1 MLDLLSGAVSSAIH
15 NSPTVNPSKKFKFSC
30 KKCDFYTNKSFN
42 YFQHI
47 KTMKHKI
54 TNSSRIS
61 MGGILCPI
69 LDTSSN
75 TSFDDTS
82 LPNPDTISF
91 VPNTVDMTYVNNV
104 NDNDNQ
110 QSESRKTYHCKKC
123 NKPYFSKKGVWQ
135 HTKKCNYTTIAQPVN
150 VSASSPKENISPEV
164 MTAFMIEVMKA
175 NHTHMLE
182 VMNVVLTSLKSNP
195 NLSAPPSLPAPSSA
209 PDYGNRG
216 NQPQQQQQMIPTAAS
231 TSTDINGGSVSI
243 HGNQNN
249 VNAPTT
255 KNSNNKTYNM
265 NMFLNEKCKDAM
277 NITEF
282 ANGIEL
288 NNEDMEDVGT
298 HGFVKGISKILMDNL
313 EKTDITMRPIH
324 CTDHKREVMAVKEEN
339 KWERTSLD
347 CKKLID
353 VVRVIEKKNL
363 LLINQWA
370 EEHPECSN
378 SDTSANRM
386 YMKLHKNAD
395 GDDASI
401 SKVLK
406 NVAKKVYIDKDELAE
421 LCE

>member
-1 MLDLLSGAVSSAIH
+1 MLDLLSGAVSSAI
-15 NSPTVNPSKKFKFSC
+15 NNASTVNSSKKFKFSC

-75 TSFDDTS
+75 IPSVDIAH
-82 LPNPDTISF
+82 PKPDTLSL
-91 VPNTVDMTYVNNV
+91 VPNTVNMINDNNV
-104 NDNDNQ
+104 NDNDGQ
-110 QSESRKTYHCKKC
+110 QSESRKTYNCKKC

-135 HTKKCNYTTIAQPVN
+135 HTKKCNYTTLAQPITVT
-150 VSASSPKENISPEV
+150 ASSPKENISPEV
-164 MTAFMIEVMKA
+164 MTSFMIEVMKA

-195 NLSAPPSLPAPSSA
+195 NLSTPPALPVLSSA
-209 PDYGNRG
+209 PDSTTRS
-216 NQPQQQQQMIPTAAS
+216 NQPQQLIPTA
-231 TSTDINGGSVSI
+231 TDINGGSVSI
-243 HGNQNN
+243 NGNQNN

-324 CTDHKREVMAVKEEN
+324 CTDHKREVLAVKEEN

>member
-1 MLDLLSGAVSSAIH
+1 MSSPNVYRCELCDYNTCRKFNLIKHNKTEKHLSQLLGDVPTTPFSSLTSVLKVYRCSNCNRKYNAKRSVWRH
-15 NSPTVNPSKKFKFSC
+15 MKLC
-30 KKCDFYTNKSFN
+30 KKPPVQTSTVIDLVN
-42 YFQHI
+42 
-47 KTMKHKI
+47 
-54 TNSSRIS
+54 
-61 MGGILCPI
+61 
-69 LDTSSN
+69 TSSN
-75 TSFDDTS
+75 
-82 LPNPDTISF
+82 
-91 VPNTVDMTYVNNV
+91 MTQPQSPPSMTELLQK
-104 NDNDNQ
+104 NQ
-110 QSESRKTYHCKKC
+110 EQI
-123 NKPYFSKKGVWQ
+123 VLL
-135 HTKKCNYTTIAQPVN
+135 
-150 VSASSPKENISPEV
+150 VSTL
-164 MTAFMIEVMKA
+164 MTMI
-175 NHTHMLE
+175 
-182 VMNVVLTSLKSNP
+182 KSNP
-195 NLSAPPSLPAPSSA
+195 NLSAPDSA
-209 PDYGNRG
+209 TRSN
-216 NQPQQQQQMIPTAAS
+216 QQQQQQLIPTAAS
-231 TSTDINGGSVSI
+231 TATDINGGSVSI
-243 HGNQNN
+243 NGNQNN